1 MAGEEPE
8 TGPTGRWR
16 RCWQKSGDTSEPD
29 WASATEDLRFCGF
42 EFAVDASGVKMHQQS
57 YVTDLLDR
65 HQIVKGGTLTG
76 IGVPE
81 EEDRRM
87 CTRRRL

>member
-57 YVTDLLDR
+57 
-65 HQIVKGGTLTG
+65 
-76 IGVPE
+76 
-81 EEDRRM
+81 
-87 CTRRRL
+87 